1 MFFFSIPLPAE
12 RLATRNA
19 PDRVKLLIVA
29 FMARENKQ
37 SEPTGFDLTAAIR
50 QIVREEIEQVKGEI
64 STPAAPKPPRT
75 YTREQVAKEILHCS
89 YPTFHRLAN
98 AGAFQVIKV
107 GSNTLVL
114 ADDFDARLAAGQIAK
129 YKRY

>member
-1 MFFFSIPLPAE
+1 MMQN
-12 RLATRNA
+12 NA
-19 PDRVKLLIVA
+19 HC
-29 FMARENKQ
+29 
-37 SEPTGFDLTAAIR
+37 EPTGFDLTAAIR
-50 QIVREEIEQVKGEI
+50 QIVREEIEQAKDSI
-64 STPAAPKPPRT
+64 STPAQPRT
-75 YTREQVAKEILHCS
+75 YTREQVTKILNCS

-107 GSNTLVL
+107 GSKTLVL